1 MKKVLMVLIATLAL
15 AACSFMD
22 YDVLGTV
29 HLTDGSVIRCVD
41 SISFNGATEA
51 EVTCDGKGYPA
62 ELVESITDITEAP
75 NGRNEDEE

>member
-1 MKKVLMVLIATLAL
+1 MKKVLMVLMATLAL

-29 HLTDGSVIRCVD
+29 HLTDGSTVRCVD
-41 SISFNGATEA
+41 YVGFNGAHGA
-51 EVTCDGKGYPA
+51 AVTCDGKEYPA

-75 NGRNEDEE
+75 NGRNEGK